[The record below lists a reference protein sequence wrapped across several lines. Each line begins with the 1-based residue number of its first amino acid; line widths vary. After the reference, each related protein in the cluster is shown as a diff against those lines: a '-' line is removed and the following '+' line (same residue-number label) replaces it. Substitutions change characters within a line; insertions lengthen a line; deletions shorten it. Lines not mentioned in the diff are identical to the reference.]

1 MNYIKKLQDQNRD
14 LNNQLIEA
22 QKMAFALL
30 DYASSRKFCGDL
42 EDELIHKNDVIRRIE
57 PVLNELIL
65 DEINPIETEFKSIA
79 ERLIQV

>member
-42 EDELIHKNDVIRRIE
+42 EDELIHNKDVIHRTQ
-57 PVLNELIL
+57 LIL
-65 DEINPIETEFKSIA
+65 NEINPIETEFKSIA